1 MAMAYVALYRQWRP
15 QNFDTL
21 VGQQPVKQALT
32 NALTSG
38 RIAHAYLFAG
48 PRGTG
53 KTSTAR
59 ILAKALNCEQG
70 PTPNPCGKC
79 DNCRR
84 IAEGSSMDVFEID
97 AASNRG
103 IDEIKT
109 LRDQLAFTPVDCRY
123 KVYIIDEV
131 HMLTTEAFNALLKT
145 LEEPPSHVIFILA
158 TTDPHKI
165 PATIHSRCQRFDFRR
180 VTVDEIVQHLVMVAQ
195 GSGLEAEEEALRL
208 IAIQSEGGMRDA
220 LSLLDQCGVM
230 AKKITAATVREVL
243 GIVGREALRG
253 LVAAIGKQD
262 VPAAL
267 AQLSALLEQ
276 GKDVRQIL
284 TELVEYLRALLL
296 FKAVPQYNEVYL
308 TDTVEGLSE
317 LAALYS
323 TDRIMAS
330 EERLHAALVEL
341 RGTMRQRITAELC
354 LLDLCRREGSA
365 LASLTARV
373 ESLERQLAAGASAP
387 AYGQVQAP
395 AYNAA
400 KQAPPMH
407 SAAPTVDMSVPQP
420 TCEPSAS
427 AVQVVAKSAGQ
438 QAAPKTVPQP
448 KPVPEH
454 LLYTGPEEQFVEP
467 DEGVPSAEELAQL
480 SAAPPATSVAPQ
492 QAAAPPPAPVQAV
505 PAAKTR
511 AGGAAAPSKGVAAPP
526 PAASAAAAPKAPAAS
541 NASAATTS
549 AFIEE
554 FGGDYAAGEDFWQQ
568 TLELVR
574 SEKKMSMFSC
584 AKGGRVYS
592 FANDVLV
599 VAFKSAFQSQRMTK
613 ADFREYFEGV
623 LLRLA
628 RRPIR
633 LQCEAESE
641 LKKRSGGAK
650 PQAAAPKAA
659 ASPASQPQ
667 GLAQSELPES
677 LQKAMHAFGGTI
689 TKLD

>member
-1 MAMAYVALYRQWRP
+1 MAYVALYRRWRP

-59 ILAKALNCEQG
+59 ILAKALNCDHG
-70 PTPNPCGKC
+70 PTPNPCGEC

-103 IDEIKT
+103 IDEIKA

-180 VTVDEIVQHLVMVAQ
+180 VTVEEIVQHLAMVAQ
-195 GSGLEAEEEALRL
+195 GSGLEADEDALRL

-230 AKKITAATVREVL
+230 AKKITAVTVREVL
-243 GIVGREALRG
+243 GIVGREALRA
-253 LVAAIGKQD
+253 LVEAIGRQD
-262 VPAAL
+262 VPLAL
-267 AQLSALLEQ
+267 SQLAALLEQ
-276 GKDVRQIL
+276 GKDVRQIV
-284 TELVEYLRALLL
+284 TELIEYLRALLL

-308 TDTVEGLSE
+308 TDTASNLES
-317 LAALYS
+317 LAALYTS
-323 TDRIMAS
+323 DRIMAS

-341 RGTMRQRITAELC
+341 RGTMRPRITAELC

-373 ESLERQLAAGASAP
+373 ESLERQLASGAA
-387 AYGQVQAP
+387 AAQA
-395 AYNAA
+395 
-400 KQAPPMH
+400 
-407 SAAPTVDMSVPQP
+407 VPQ
-420 TCEPSAS
+420 AK
-427 AVQVVAKSAGQ
+427 AV
-438 QAAPKTVPQP
+438 PP
-448 KPVPEH
+448 H
-454 LLYTGPEEQFVEP
+454 LLYTGPEEQFQEP
-467 DEGVPSAEELAQL
+467 DEGIPSPEELAQL
-480 SAAPPATSVAPQ
+480 STTPVVAATAPAAPASVIPKVAVSSPAT
-492 QAAAPPPAPVQAV
+492 AAPATVTAKPAVSSPAMAAPVSSAST
-505 PAAKTR
+505 P
-511 AGGAAAPSKGVAAPP
+511 
-526 PAASAAAAPKAPAAS
+526 ASAAP
-541 NASAATTS
+541 
-549 AFIEE
+549 IEE

-574 SEKKMSMFSC
+574 SEKKMSMYSC

-592 FANDVLV
+592 FANDMLV

-613 ADFREYFEGV
+613 SDFREYFEGV
-623 LLRLA
+623 LLRVA

-641 LKKRSGGAK
+641 LKKRAGGAAK
-650 PQAAAPKAA
+650 PKAA
-659 ASPASQPQ
+659 TAQAASEPVAQP
-667 GLAQSELPES
+667 LAPNELPEN
-677 LQKAMHAFGGTI
+677 LQRAMHAFGGTI
-689 TKLD
+689 TKVN

>member
-1 MAMAYVALYRQWRP
+1 MAYVALYRRWRP

-59 ILAKALNCEQG
+59 ILAKALNCEHG
-70 PTPNPCGKC
+70 PTPNPCGEC

-103 IDEIKT
+103 IDEIKA

-180 VTVDEIVQHLVMVAQ
+180 VTVEEIVQHLAMVAQ
-195 GSGLEAEEEALRL
+195 GSGLEADEDALRL

-230 AKKITAATVREVL
+230 AKKITAVTVREVL
-243 GIVGREALRG
+243 GIVGREALRA
-253 LVAAIGKQD
+253 LVEAIGRQD
-262 VPAAL
+262 VPLAL
-267 AQLSALLEQ
+267 SQLAALLEQ
-276 GKDVRQIL
+276 GKDVRQIV
-284 TELVEYLRALLL
+284 TELIEYLRALLL

-308 TDTVEGLSE
+308 TDTARNLES
-317 LAALYS
+317 LAALYTS
-323 TDRIMAS
+323 DRIMAS

-341 RGTMRQRITAELC
+341 RGTMRPRITAELC

-373 ESLERQLAAGASAP
+373 ESLERQLASGAAAAQAVPP
-387 AYGQVQAP
+387 AKAV
-395 AYNAA
+395 
-400 KQAPPMH
+400 PP
-407 SAAPTVDMSVPQP
+407 
-420 TCEPSAS
+420 
-427 AVQVVAKSAGQ
+427 
-438 QAAPKTVPQP
+438 
-448 KPVPEH
+448 H
-454 LLYTGPEEQFVEP
+454 LLYTGPEEQFQEP
-467 DEGVPSAEELAQL
+467 DEGIPSPDELAQL
-480 SAAPPATSVAPQ
+480 STTPVALATAPAAPASVTPKSAVSSPAT
-492 QAAAPPPAPVQAV
+492 AAPATVTAKPAVSSPAMAAPVSSAST
-505 PAAKTR
+505 P
-511 AGGAAAPSKGVAAPP
+511 
-526 PAASAAAAPKAPAAS
+526 ASAAP
-541 NASAATTS
+541 
-549 AFIEE
+549 IEE

-574 SEKKMSMFSC
+574 SEKKMSMYSC

-592 FANDVLV
+592 FANDMLV

-613 ADFREYFEGV
+613 SDFREYFEGV
-623 LLRLA
+623 LLRVA

-641 LKKRSGGAK
+641 LKKRAGGAAK
-650 PQAAAPKAA
+650 PKAA
-659 ASPASQPQ
+659 TAQAASEPVAQP
-667 GLAQSELPES
+667 LAPNELPEN
-677 LQKAMHAFGGTI
+677 LQRAMHAFGGTI
-689 TKLD
+689 TKVN

>member
-1 MAMAYVALYRQWRP
+1 MAYVALYRRWRP

-59 ILAKALNCEQG
+59 ILAKALNCDHG
-70 PTPNPCGKC
+70 PTPNPCGEC

-103 IDEIKT
+103 IDEIKA

-180 VTVDEIVQHLVMVAQ
+180 VTVEEIVQHLAMVAQ
-195 GSGLEAEEEALRL
+195 GSGLEADEDALRL

-230 AKKITAATVREVL
+230 AKKITAVTVREVL
-243 GIVGREALRG
+243 GIVGREALRA
-253 LVAAIGKQD
+253 LVEAIGRQD
-262 VPAAL
+262 VPLAL
-267 AQLSALLEQ
+267 SQLAALLEQ
-276 GKDVRQIL
+276 GKDVRQIV
-284 TELVEYLRALLL
+284 TELIEYLRALLL

-308 TDTVEGLSE
+308 TDTASNLES
-317 LAALYS
+317 LAALYTS
-323 TDRIMAS
+323 DRIMAS

-341 RGTMRQRITAELC
+341 RGTMRPRITAELC

-365 LASLTARV
+365 LASLTTRV
-373 ESLERQLAAGASAP
+373 ESLERQLASGAA
-387 AYGQVQAP
+387 AAQA
-395 AYNAA
+395 
-400 KQAPPMH
+400 
-407 SAAPTVDMSVPQP
+407 VPQ
-420 TCEPSAS
+420 AK
-427 AVQVVAKSAGQ
+427 AV
-438 QAAPKTVPQP
+438 PP
-448 KPVPEH
+448 H
-454 LLYTGPEEQFVEP
+454 LLYTGPEEQFQEP
-467 DEGVPSAEELAQL
+467 DEGIPSPDELAQL
-480 SAAPPATSVAPQ
+480 STTPVVATTAPAAPASVTPKPAVSSPAT
-492 QAAAPPPAPVQAV
+492 AAPATVTAKPAVSSPAMAAPVSSAST
-505 PAAKTR
+505 P
-511 AGGAAAPSKGVAAPP
+511 
-526 PAASAAAAPKAPAAS
+526 ASAAP
-541 NASAATTS
+541 
-549 AFIEE
+549 IEE

-574 SEKKMSMFSC
+574 SEKKMSMYSC

-592 FANDVLV
+592 FANDMLV
-599 VAFKSAFQSQRMTK
+599 VTFKSAFQSQRMTK
-613 ADFREYFEGV
+613 SDFREYFEGV
-623 LLRLA
+623 LLRVA

-641 LKKRSGGAK
+641 LKKRAGGAAK
-650 PQAAAPKAA
+650 PKAA
-659 ASPASQPQ
+659 TAQAASEPKAQP
-667 GLAQSELPES
+667 LAPNELPEN
-677 LQKAMHAFGGTI
+677 LQRAMHAFGGTI
-689 TKLD
+689 TKVN

>member
-1 MAMAYVALYRQWRP
+1 MAYVALYRRWRP

-59 ILAKALNCEQG
+59 ILAKALNCDHG
-70 PTPNPCGKC
+70 PTPNPCGEC

-103 IDEIKT
+103 IDEIKA

-180 VTVDEIVQHLVMVAQ
+180 VTVEEIVQHLAMVAQ
-195 GSGLEAEEEALRL
+195 GSGLEADEDALRL

-230 AKKITAATVREVL
+230 AKKITAVTVREVL
-243 GIVGREALRG
+243 GIVGREALRA
-253 LVAAIGKQD
+253 LVEAIGRQD
-262 VPAAL
+262 VPLAL
-267 AQLSALLEQ
+267 SQLAALLEQ
-276 GKDVRQIL
+276 GKDVRQIV
-284 TELVEYLRALLL
+284 TELIEYLRALLL

-308 TDTVEGLSE
+308 TDTASNLES
-317 LAALYS
+317 LAALYTS
-323 TDRIMAS
+323 DRIMAS

-341 RGTMRQRITAELC
+341 RGTMRPRITAELC

-373 ESLERQLAAGASAP
+373 ESLERQLASGAA
-387 AYGQVQAP
+387 AAQA
-395 AYNAA
+395 
-400 KQAPPMH
+400 
-407 SAAPTVDMSVPQP
+407 VPQ
-420 TCEPSAS
+420 AK
-427 AVQVVAKSAGQ
+427 AV
-438 QAAPKTVPQP
+438 PP
-448 KPVPEH
+448 H
-454 LLYTGPEEQFVEP
+454 LLYTGPEEQFQEP
-467 DEGVPSAEELAQL
+467 DEGIPSPDELAQL
-480 SAAPPATSVAPQ
+480 SATPVVAATATAAPTTVNAKPAVSSPAMAAPAAVTPKSAVSSPAT
-492 QAAAPPPAPVQAV
+492 AAPTTVTAKPAVSSPAMAAPVSSAST
-505 PAAKTR
+505 P
-511 AGGAAAPSKGVAAPP
+511 
-526 PAASAAAAPKAPAAS
+526 ASAAP
-541 NASAATTS
+541 
-549 AFIEE
+549 IEE

-574 SEKKMSMFSC
+574 SEKKMSMYSC

-592 FANDVLV
+592 FANDMLV

-613 ADFREYFEGV
+613 SDFREYFEGV
-623 LLRLA
+623 LLRVA

-641 LKKRSGGAK
+641 LKKRAGGAAK
-650 PQAAAPKAA
+650 PKAA
-659 ASPASQPQ
+659 TAQAASEPVAQP
-667 GLAQSELPES
+667 LAPNELPEN
-677 LQKAMHAFGGTI
+677 LQRAMHAFGGTI
-689 TKLD
+689 TKVN

>member
-1 MAMAYVALYRQWRP
+1 MAYVALYRRWRP

-59 ILAKALNCEQG
+59 ILAKALNCEHG
-70 PTPNPCGKC
+70 PTPNPCGEC

-103 IDEIKT
+103 IDEIKA

-180 VTVDEIVQHLVMVAQ
+180 VTVEEIVQHLAMVAQ
-195 GSGLEAEEEALRL
+195 GSGLEADEDALRL

-230 AKKITAATVREVL
+230 AKKITAVTVREVL
-243 GIVGREALRG
+243 GIVGREALRA
-253 LVAAIGKQD
+253 LVEAIGRQD
-262 VPAAL
+262 VPLAL
-267 AQLSALLEQ
+267 SQLAALLEQ
-276 GKDVRQIL
+276 GKDVRQIV
-284 TELVEYLRALLL
+284 TELIEYLRALLL

-308 TDTVEGLSE
+308 TDTASNLES
-317 LAALYS
+317 LAALYTS
-323 TDRIMAS
+323 DRIMAS

-341 RGTMRQRITAELC
+341 RGTMRPRITAELC

-373 ESLERQLAAGASAP
+373 ESLERQLASG
-387 AYGQVQAP
+387 
-395 AYNAA
+395 
-400 KQAPPMH
+400 
-407 SAAPTVDMSVPQP
+407 AAPTLV
-420 TCEPSAS
+420 
-427 AVQVVAKSAGQ
+427 VQDSPATPAHHVQYTKVE
-438 QAAPKTVPQP
+438 QAAPKPARQQTVPSS
-448 KPVPEH
+448 KAVPPH
-454 LLYTGPEEQFVEP
+454 LLYTGPEEQFQEP
-467 DEGVPSAEELAQL
+467 DEGIPSPDELAQL
-480 SAAPPATSVAPQ
+480 SATPVVATTAT
-492 QAAAPPPAPVQAV
+492 AAPTTVNAKPAVSSPAMAAPVSSAST
-505 PAAKTR
+505 P
-511 AGGAAAPSKGVAAPP
+511 
-526 PAASAAAAPKAPAAS
+526 ASAAP
-541 NASAATTS
+541 
-549 AFIEE
+549 IEE

-574 SEKKMSMFSC
+574 SEKKMSMYSC

-592 FANDVLV
+592 FANDMLV

-613 ADFREYFEGV
+613 SDFREYFEGV
-623 LLRLA
+623 LLRVA

-641 LKKRSGGAK
+641 LKKRAGGAAK
-650 PQAAAPKAA
+650 PKAA
-659 ASPASQPQ
+659 TAQAASEPVAQP
-667 GLAQSELPES
+667 LAPNELPEN
-677 LQKAMHAFGGTI
+677 LRRAMHAFGGTI
-689 TKLD
+689 TKVN

>member
-1 MAMAYVALYRQWRP
+1 MAYVALYRRWRP

-59 ILAKALNCEQG
+59 ILAKALNCDHG
-70 PTPNPCGKC
+70 PTPNPCGEC

-103 IDEIKT
+103 IDEIKA

-180 VTVDEIVQHLVMVAQ
+180 VTVEEIVQHLAMVAQ
-195 GSGLEAEEEALRL
+195 GSGLEADEDALRL

-230 AKKITAATVREVL
+230 AKKITAVTVREVL
-243 GIVGREALRG
+243 GIVGREALRA
-253 LVAAIGKQD
+253 LVEAIGRQD
-262 VPAAL
+262 VPLAL
-267 AQLSALLEQ
+267 SQLAALLEQ
-276 GKDVRQIL
+276 GKDVRQIV
-284 TELVEYLRALLL
+284 TELIEYLRALLL

-308 TDTVEGLSE
+308 TDTASNLES
-317 LAALYS
+317 LAALYTS
-323 TDRIMAS
+323 DRIMAS

-341 RGTMRQRITAELC
+341 RGTMRPRITAELC

-373 ESLERQLAAGASAP
+373 ESLERQLASGAAAAQAVPP
-387 AYGQVQAP
+387 AKAV
-395 AYNAA
+395 
-400 KQAPPMH
+400 PP
-407 SAAPTVDMSVPQP
+407 
-420 TCEPSAS
+420 
-427 AVQVVAKSAGQ
+427 
-438 QAAPKTVPQP
+438 
-448 KPVPEH
+448 H
-454 LLYTGPEEQFVEP
+454 LLYTGPEEQFQEP
-467 DEGVPSAEELAQL
+467 DEGIPSPDELAQFSTTPVAL
-480 SAAPPATSVAPQ
+480 ATTTAAPASVTPKSAVSSPATAAPATVTAKPAVSSPAMAAPVSSASTPASAAP
-492 QAAAPPPAPVQAV
+492 
-505 PAAKTR
+505 
-511 AGGAAAPSKGVAAPP
+511 
-526 PAASAAAAPKAPAAS
+526 
-541 NASAATTS
+541 
-549 AFIEE
+549 IEE

-574 SEKKMSMFSC
+574 SEKKMSMYSC

-592 FANDVLV
+592 FANDMLV

-613 ADFREYFEGV
+613 SDFREYFEGV
-623 LLRLA
+623 LLRVA

-641 LKKRSGGAK
+641 LKKRSGGAAK
-650 PQAAAPKAA
+650 PKAA
-659 ASPASQPQ
+659 TAQAASEPVAQP
-667 GLAQSELPES
+667 LAPNELPEN
-677 LQKAMHAFGGTI
+677 LQRAMHAFGGTI
-689 TKLD
+689 TKVN

>member
-1 MAMAYVALYRQWRP
+1 MAYVALYRRWRP

-59 ILAKALNCEQG
+59 ILAKALNCDHG
-70 PTPNPCGKC
+70 PTPNPCGEC

-103 IDEIKT
+103 IDEIKA

-180 VTVDEIVQHLVMVAQ
+180 VTVEEIVQHLAMVAQ
-195 GSGLEAEEEALRL
+195 GSGLEADEDALRL

-230 AKKITAATVREVL
+230 AKKITAVTVREVL
-243 GIVGREALRG
+243 GIVGREALRA
-253 LVAAIGKQD
+253 LVEAIGRQD
-262 VPAAL
+262 VPLAL
-267 AQLSALLEQ
+267 SQLAALLEQ
-276 GKDVRQIL
+276 GKDVRQIV
-284 TELVEYLRALLL
+284 TELIEYLRALLL

-308 TDTVEGLSE
+308 TDTASNLES
-317 LAALYS
+317 LAALYTS
-323 TDRIMAS
+323 DRIMAS

-341 RGTMRQRITAELC
+341 RGTMRPRITAELC

-373 ESLERQLAAGASAP
+373 ESLERQLASGAA
-387 AYGQVQAP
+387 AAQA
-395 AYNAA
+395 
-400 KQAPPMH
+400 
-407 SAAPTVDMSVPQP
+407 VPQ
-420 TCEPSAS
+420 AK
-427 AVQVVAKSAGQ
+427 AV
-438 QAAPKTVPQP
+438 PP
-448 KPVPEH
+448 H
-454 LLYTGPEEQFVEP
+454 LLYTGPEEQFQEP
-467 DEGVPSAEELAQL
+467 DEGIPSPDELAQL
-480 SAAPPATSVAPQ
+480 STTPVALATTTAAPASVTPKSAVSPPAT
-492 QAAAPPPAPVQAV
+492 AAPATVTAKPAVSSPAMAAPVSSAST
-505 PAAKTR
+505 P
-511 AGGAAAPSKGVAAPP
+511 
-526 PAASAAAAPKAPAAS
+526 ASAAP
-541 NASAATTS
+541 
-549 AFIEE
+549 IEE

-574 SEKKMSMFSC
+574 SEKKMSMYSC

-592 FANDVLV
+592 FANDMLV

-613 ADFREYFEGV
+613 SDFREYFEGV
-623 LLRLA
+623 LLRVA

-641 LKKRSGGAK
+641 LKKRAGGAAK
-650 PQAAAPKAA
+650 PKAA
-659 ASPASQPQ
+659 TAQAASEPVAQP
-667 GLAQSELPES
+667 LAPNELPEN
-677 LQKAMHAFGGTI
+677 LQRAMHAFGGTI
-689 TKLD
+689 TKVN

>member
-1 MAMAYVALYRQWRP
+1 MAYVALYRRWRP

-59 ILAKALNCEQG
+59 ILAKALNCDHG
-70 PTPNPCGKC
+70 PTPNPCGEC

-103 IDEIKT
+103 IDEIKA

-180 VTVDEIVQHLVMVAQ
+180 VTVEEIVQHLAMVAQ
-195 GSGLEAEEEALRL
+195 GSGLEADEDALRL

-230 AKKITAATVREVL
+230 AKKITAVTVREVL
-243 GIVGREALRG
+243 GIVGREALRA
-253 LVAAIGKQD
+253 LVEAIGRQD
-262 VPAAL
+262 VPLAL
-267 AQLSALLEQ
+267 SQLAALLEQ
-276 GKDVRQIL
+276 GKDVRQIV
-284 TELVEYLRALLL
+284 TELIEYLRALLL

-308 TDTVEGLSE
+308 TDTASNLES
-317 LAALYS
+317 LAALYTS
-323 TDRIMAS
+323 DRIMAS

-341 RGTMRQRITAELC
+341 RGTMRPRITAELC

-373 ESLERQLAAGASAP
+373 ESLERQLASGAASTLVVQDSP
-387 AYGQVQAP
+387 ATPAHHVQ
-395 AYNAA
+395 YT
-400 KQAPPMH
+400 K
-407 SAAPTVDMSVPQP
+407 V
-420 TCEPSAS
+420 E
-427 AVQVVAKSAGQ
+427 
-438 QAAPKTVPQP
+438 QAAPKPARQQTVPSS
-448 KPVPEH
+448 KAVPPH
-454 LLYTGPEEQFVEP
+454 LLYTGPEEQFQEP
-467 DEGVPSAEELAQL
+467 DEGIPSPDELAQL
-480 SAAPPATSVAPQ
+480 STTPVVATTAPAAPASVTPKPAVSSPAT
-492 QAAAPPPAPVQAV
+492 AAPATVTAKPAVSSPAMAAPVSSAST
-505 PAAKTR
+505 P
-511 AGGAAAPSKGVAAPP
+511 
-526 PAASAAAAPKAPAAS
+526 ASAAP
-541 NASAATTS
+541 
-549 AFIEE
+549 IEE

-574 SEKKMSMFSC
+574 SEKKMSMYSC

-592 FANDVLV
+592 FANDMLV

-613 ADFREYFEGV
+613 SDFREYFEGV
-623 LLRLA
+623 LLRVA

-641 LKKRSGGAK
+641 LKKRAGGAAK
-650 PQAAAPKAA
+650 PKAA
-659 ASPASQPQ
+659 TAQAASEPVAQP
-667 GLAQSELPES
+667 LAPNELPEN
-677 LQKAMHAFGGTI
+677 LQRAMHAFGGTI
-689 TKLD
+689 TKVN

>member
-1 MAMAYVALYRQWRP
+1 MAYVALYRRWRP

-59 ILAKALNCEQG
+59 ILAKALNCDHG
-70 PTPNPCGKC
+70 PTPNPCGEC

-103 IDEIKT
+103 IDEIKA

-180 VTVDEIVQHLVMVAQ
+180 VTVEEIVQHLAMVAQ
-195 GSGLEAEEEALRL
+195 GSGLEADEDALRL

-230 AKKITAATVREVL
+230 AKKITAVTVREVL
-243 GIVGREALRG
+243 GIVGREALRA
-253 LVAAIGKQD
+253 LVEAIGRQD
-262 VPAAL
+262 VPLAL
-267 AQLSALLEQ
+267 SQLAALLEQ
-276 GKDVRQIL
+276 GKDVRQIV
-284 TELVEYLRALLL
+284 TELIEYLRALLL

-308 TDTVEGLSE
+308 TDTASNLES
-317 LAALYS
+317 LAALYTS
-323 TDRIMAS
+323 DRIMAS

-341 RGTMRQRITAELC
+341 RGTMRPRITAELC

-373 ESLERQLAAGASAP
+373 ESLERQLASGAA
-387 AYGQVQAP
+387 AAQA
-395 AYNAA
+395 
-400 KQAPPMH
+400 
-407 SAAPTVDMSVPQP
+407 VPQ
-420 TCEPSAS
+420 AK
-427 AVQVVAKSAGQ
+427 AV
-438 QAAPKTVPQP
+438 PP
-448 KPVPEH
+448 H
-454 LLYTGPEEQFVEP
+454 LLYTGPEEQFQEP
-467 DEGVPSAEELAQL
+467 DEGIPSPDELAQL
-480 SAAPPATSVAPQ
+480 STTPVALATTTVAPASVTPKPAVSSPATAAPTTVTAKSAVSSPVTAAPATVTAKPAVSSPAM
-492 QAAAPPPAPVQAV
+492 AAPVSSASTP
-505 PAAKTR
+505 
-511 AGGAAAPSKGVAAPP
+511 
-526 PAASAAAAPKAPAAS
+526 ASAAP
-541 NASAATTS
+541 
-549 AFIEE
+549 IEE

-574 SEKKMSMFSC
+574 SEKKMSMYSC

-592 FANDVLV
+592 FANDMLV

-613 ADFREYFEGV
+613 SDFREYFEGV
-623 LLRLA
+623 LLRVA

-641 LKKRSGGAK
+641 LKKRAGGAAK
-650 PQAAAPKAA
+650 PKAA
-659 ASPASQPQ
+659 TAQAASEPVAQP
-667 GLAQSELPES
+667 LAPNELPEN
-677 LQKAMHAFGGTI
+677 LQRAMHAFGGTI
-689 TKLD
+689 TKVN

>member
-1 MAMAYVALYRQWRP
+1 MAYVALYRRWRP

-59 ILAKALNCEQG
+59 ILAKALNCDHG
-70 PTPNPCGKC
+70 PTPNPCGEC

-103 IDEIKT
+103 IDEIKA

-180 VTVDEIVQHLVMVAQ
+180 VTVEEIVQHLAMVAQ
-195 GSGLEAEEEALRL
+195 GSGLEADEDALRL

-230 AKKITAATVREVL
+230 AKKITAVTVREVL
-243 GIVGREALRG
+243 GIVGREALRA
-253 LVAAIGKQD
+253 LVEAIGRQD
-262 VPAAL
+262 VPLAL
-267 AQLSALLEQ
+267 SQLAALLEQ
-276 GKDVRQIL
+276 GKDVRQIV
-284 TELVEYLRALLL
+284 TELIEYLRALLL

-308 TDTVEGLSE
+308 TDTASNLES
-317 LAALYS
+317 LAALYTS
-323 TDRIMAS
+323 DRIMAS

-341 RGTMRQRITAELC
+341 RGTMRPRITAELC

-373 ESLERQLAAGASAP
+373 ESLERQLASGAA
-387 AYGQVQAP
+387 AAQA
-395 AYNAA
+395 
-400 KQAPPMH
+400 
-407 SAAPTVDMSVPQP
+407 VPQ
-420 TCEPSAS
+420 AK
-427 AVQVVAKSAGQ
+427 AV
-438 QAAPKTVPQP
+438 PP
-448 KPVPEH
+448 H
-454 LLYTGPEEQFVEP
+454 LLYTGPEEQFQEP
-467 DEGVPSAEELAQL
+467 DEGIPSPDELAQL
-480 SAAPPATSVAPQ
+480 SATPVVAATAPAAPASVIPKVAVSSPAT
-492 QAAAPPPAPVQAV
+492 AAPATVTAKPAVSSPAMAAPVSSAST
-505 PAAKTR
+505 P
-511 AGGAAAPSKGVAAPP
+511 
-526 PAASAAAAPKAPAAS
+526 ASAAP
-541 NASAATTS
+541 
-549 AFIEE
+549 IEE

-574 SEKKMSMFSC
+574 SEKKMSMYSC

-592 FANDVLV
+592 FANDMLV

-613 ADFREYFEGV
+613 SDFREYFEGV
-623 LLRLA
+623 LLRVA

-641 LKKRSGGAK
+641 LKKRAGGAAK
-650 PQAAAPKAA
+650 PKAA
-659 ASPASQPQ
+659 TAQAASEPVAQP
-667 GLAQSELPES
+667 LAPNELPEN
-677 LQKAMHAFGGTI
+677 LQRAMHAFGGTI
-689 TKLD
+689 TKVN

>member
-1 MAMAYVALYRQWRP
+1 MAYVALYRRWRP

-59 ILAKALNCEQG
+59 ILAKALNCDHG
-70 PTPNPCGKC
+70 PTPNPCGEC

-103 IDEIKT
+103 IDEIKA

-180 VTVDEIVQHLVMVAQ
+180 VTVEEIVQHLAMVAQ
-195 GSGLEAEEEALRL
+195 GSGLEADEDALRL

-230 AKKITAATVREVL
+230 AKKITAVTVREVL
-243 GIVGREALRG
+243 GIVGREALRA
-253 LVAAIGKQD
+253 LVEAIGRQD
-262 VPAAL
+262 VPLAL
-267 AQLSALLEQ
+267 SQLAALLEQ
-276 GKDVRQIL
+276 GKDVRQIV
-284 TELVEYLRALLL
+284 TELIEYLRALLL

-308 TDTVEGLSE
+308 TDTASNLES
-317 LAALYS
+317 LAALYTS
-323 TDRIMAS
+323 DRIMAS

-341 RGTMRQRITAELC
+341 RGTMRPRITAELC

-373 ESLERQLAAGASAP
+373 ESLERQLASGAA
-387 AYGQVQAP
+387 AAQA
-395 AYNAA
+395 
-400 KQAPPMH
+400 
-407 SAAPTVDMSVPQP
+407 VPQ
-420 TCEPSAS
+420 AK
-427 AVQVVAKSAGQ
+427 AV
-438 QAAPKTVPQP
+438 PP
-448 KPVPEH
+448 H
-454 LLYTGPEEQFVEP
+454 LLYTGPEEQFQEP
-467 DEGVPSAEELAQL
+467 DEGIPSPDELAQL
-480 SAAPPATSVAPQ
+480 STTPVALATTTAAPASVTPKSAVSSPATSAP
-492 QAAAPPPAPVQAV
+492 ATVTAKPAVSSPAMAAPVSSASTP
-505 PAAKTR
+505 
-511 AGGAAAPSKGVAAPP
+511 
-526 PAASAAAAPKAPAAS
+526 ASAAP
-541 NASAATTS
+541 
-549 AFIEE
+549 IEE

-574 SEKKMSMFSC
+574 SEKKMSMYSC

-592 FANDVLV
+592 FANDMLV

-613 ADFREYFEGV
+613 SDFREYFEGV
-623 LLRLA
+623 LLRVA

-641 LKKRSGGAK
+641 LKKRAGGAAK
-650 PQAAAPKAA
+650 PKAA
-659 ASPASQPQ
+659 TAQAASEPVAQP
-667 GLAQSELPES
+667 LAPNELPEN
-677 LQKAMHAFGGTI
+677 LQRAMHAFGGTI
-689 TKLD
+689 TKVN

>member
-1 MAMAYVALYRQWRP
+1 MAYVALYRRWRP

-59 ILAKALNCEQG
+59 ILAKALNCDHG
-70 PTPNPCGKC
+70 PTPNPCGEC

-103 IDEIKT
+103 IDEIKA

-180 VTVDEIVQHLVMVAQ
+180 VTVEEIVQHLAMVAQ
-195 GSGLEAEEEALRL
+195 GSGLEADEDALRL

-230 AKKITAATVREVL
+230 AKKITAVTVLEVL
-243 GIVGREALRG
+243 GIVGREALRA
-253 LVAAIGKQD
+253 LVEAIGRQD
-262 VPAAL
+262 VPLAL
-267 AQLSALLEQ
+267 SQLAALLEQ
-276 GKDVRQIL
+276 GKDVRQIV
-284 TELVEYLRALLL
+284 TELIEYLRALLL

-308 TDTVEGLSE
+308 TDTASNLES
-317 LAALYS
+317 LAALYTS
-323 TDRIMAS
+323 DRIMAS

-341 RGTMRQRITAELC
+341 RGTMRPRITAELC

-373 ESLERQLAAGASAP
+373 ESLERQLASGAA
-387 AYGQVQAP
+387 AAQA
-395 AYNAA
+395 
-400 KQAPPMH
+400 
-407 SAAPTVDMSVPQP
+407 VPQ
-420 TCEPSAS
+420 AK
-427 AVQVVAKSAGQ
+427 AV
-438 QAAPKTVPQP
+438 PP
-448 KPVPEH
+448 H
-454 LLYTGPEEQFVEP
+454 LLYTGPEEQFQEP
-467 DEGVPSAEELAQL
+467 DEGIPSPDELAQL
-480 SAAPPATSVAPQ
+480 STPPVALATTTAAPASVTPKSAVSSPATSAP
-492 QAAAPPPAPVQAV
+492 ATVTAKPAVSSPAMAAPVSSASTP
-505 PAAKTR
+505 
-511 AGGAAAPSKGVAAPP
+511 
-526 PAASAAAAPKAPAAS
+526 ASAAP
-541 NASAATTS
+541 
-549 AFIEE
+549 IEE

-574 SEKKMSMFSC
+574 SEKKMSMYSC

-592 FANDVLV
+592 FANDMLV

-613 ADFREYFEGV
+613 SDFREYFEGV
-623 LLRLA
+623 LLRVA

-641 LKKRSGGAK
+641 LKKRAGGAAK
-650 PQAAAPKAA
+650 PKAA
-659 ASPASQPQ
+659 TAQAASEPVAQP
-667 GLAQSELPES
+667 LAPNELPEN
-677 LQKAMHAFGGTI
+677 LQRAMHAFGGTI
-689 TKLD
+689 TKVN

>member
-1 MAMAYVALYRQWRP
+1 MAYVALYRRWRP

-59 ILAKALNCEQG
+59 ILAKALNCDHG
-70 PTPNPCGKC
+70 PTPNPCGEC

-103 IDEIKT
+103 IDEIKA

-180 VTVDEIVQHLVMVAQ
+180 VTVEEIVQHLAMVAQ
-195 GSGLEAEEEALRL
+195 GSGLEADEDALRL

-230 AKKITAATVREVL
+230 AKKITAVTVREVL
-243 GIVGREALRG
+243 GIVGREALRA
-253 LVAAIGKQD
+253 LVEAIGRQD
-262 VPAAL
+262 VPLAL
-267 AQLSALLEQ
+267 SQLAALLEQ
-276 GKDVRQIL
+276 GKDVRQIV
-284 TELVEYLRALLL
+284 TELIEYLRALLL

-308 TDTVEGLSE
+308 TDTASNLES
-317 LAALYS
+317 LAALYTS
-323 TDRIMAS
+323 DRIMAS

-341 RGTMRQRITAELC
+341 RGTMRPRITAELC

-373 ESLERQLAAGASAP
+373 ESLERQLASGAASTLVVQDSP
-387 AYGQVQAP
+387 ATPAHHVQ
-395 AYNAA
+395 YT
-400 KQAPPMH
+400 K
-407 SAAPTVDMSVPQP
+407 V
-420 TCEPSAS
+420 E
-427 AVQVVAKSAGQ
+427 
-438 QAAPKTVPQP
+438 QAAPKPARQQTVPSS
-448 KPVPEH
+448 KAVPPH
-454 LLYTGPEEQFVEP
+454 LLYTGPEEQFQEP
-467 DEGVPSAEELAQL
+467 DEGIPSPDELSQL
-480 SAAPPATSVAPQ
+480 STTPFAPAIAPAAPASVTPKSAVSSPATAAPATVTAKPAVSSPAMAAPVSSASTPASAAP
-492 QAAAPPPAPVQAV
+492 
-505 PAAKTR
+505 
-511 AGGAAAPSKGVAAPP
+511 
-526 PAASAAAAPKAPAAS
+526 
-541 NASAATTS
+541 
-549 AFIEE
+549 IEE

-574 SEKKMSMFSC
+574 SEKKMSMYSC

-592 FANDVLV
+592 FANDMLV

-613 ADFREYFEGV
+613 SDFREYFEGV
-623 LLRLA
+623 LLRVA

-641 LKKRSGGAK
+641 LKKRAGGAAK
-650 PQAAAPKAA
+650 PKAA
-659 ASPASQPQ
+659 TAQAASEPVAQP
-667 GLAQSELPES
+667 LAPNELPEN
-677 LQKAMHAFGGTI
+677 LQRAMHAFGGTI
-689 TKLD
+689 TKVN

>member
-1 MAMAYVALYRQWRP
+1 MAYVALYRRWRP

-59 ILAKALNCEQG
+59 ILAKALNCEHG
-70 PTPNPCGKC
+70 PTPNPCGEC

-180 VTVDEIVQHLVMVAQ
+180 VTVDEIVQHLAMVAQ
-195 GSGLEAEEEALRL
+195 GSGLDADEEALRL

-230 AKKITAATVREVL
+230 AQKITAATVREVL
-243 GIVGREALRG
+243 GIVGREALRD
-253 LVAAIGKQD
+253 LVEAIGKQD
-262 VPAAL
+262 VPSAL

-276 GKDVRQIL
+276 GKDVRQIM
-284 TELVEYLRALLL
+284 TELIEYLRALLL

-308 TDTVEGLSE
+308 TDTAANLEK
-317 LAALYS
+317 LASLYS
-323 TDRIMAS
+323 NDRIMAS

-341 RGTMRQRITAELC
+341 RGTMRPRITAELC

-373 ESLERQLAAGASAP
+373 ESLERQLATGALAP

-400 KQAPPMH
+400 PPAA
-407 SAAPTVDMSVPQP
+407 AAPAQQPVPKP
-420 TCEPSAS
+420 A
-427 AVQVVAKSAGQ
+427 
-438 QAAPKTVPQP
+438 PQP
-448 KPVPEH
+448 KKVPER
-454 LLYTGPEEQFVEP
+454 LLYTGLEEQFVEP
-467 DEGVPSAEELAQL
+467 DEGVPSPDELAQL
-480 SAAPPATSVAPQ
+480 SAAPPAAVQPVPRAP
-492 QAAAPPPAPVQAV
+492 AHVPPAPV
-505 PAAKTR
+505 TS
-511 AGGAAAPSKGVAAPP
+511 AAPARATSAPAVSAP
-526 PAASAAAAPKAPAAS
+526 PAAPAVAPVTSTANAAS
-541 NASAATTS
+541 
-549 AFIEE
+549 IEE

-574 SEKKMSMFSC
+574 SEKKMSMYSC

-592 FANDVLV
+592 FANDMLV

-613 ADFREYFEGV
+613 SDFREYFEGV
-623 LLRLA
+623 LLRVA

-641 LKKRSGGAK
+641 LKKRAGGAAK
-650 PQAAAPKAA
+650 PKAA
-659 ASPASQPQ
+659 TAQAASEPVAQP
-667 GLAQSELPES
+667 LAPNELPEN
-677 LQKAMHAFGGTI
+677 LQRAMHAFGGTI
-689 TKLD
+689 TKVN

>member
-1 MAMAYVALYRQWRP
+1 MAYVALYRRWRP

-59 ILAKALNCEQG
+59 ILAKALNCDHG
-70 PTPNPCGKC
+70 PTPNPCGEC

-103 IDEIKT
+103 IDEIKA

-180 VTVDEIVQHLVMVAQ
+180 VTVEEIVQHLAMVAQ
-195 GSGLEAEEEALRL
+195 GSGLEADEDALRL

-230 AKKITAATVREVL
+230 AKKITAVTVREVL
-243 GIVGREALRG
+243 GIVGREALRA
-253 LVAAIGKQD
+253 LVEAIGRQD
-262 VPAAL
+262 VPLAL
-267 AQLSALLEQ
+267 SQLAALLEQ
-276 GKDVRQIL
+276 GKDVRQIV
-284 TELVEYLRALLL
+284 TELIEYLRALLL

-308 TDTVEGLSE
+308 TDTASNLES
-317 LAALYS
+317 LAALYTS
-323 TDRIMAS
+323 DRIMAS

-341 RGTMRQRITAELC
+341 RGTMRPRITAELC
-354 LLDLCRREGSA
+354 LLDLCRREGSV

-373 ESLERQLAAGASAP
+373 ESLERQLASGAASTLVVQDSP
-387 AYGQVQAP
+387 ATPAHHVQ
-395 AYNAA
+395 YT
-400 KQAPPMH
+400 K
-407 SAAPTVDMSVPQP
+407 V
-420 TCEPSAS
+420 E
-427 AVQVVAKSAGQ
+427 
-438 QAAPKTVPQP
+438 QAAPKPARQQTVPSS
-448 KPVPEH
+448 KAVPPH
-454 LLYTGPEEQFVEP
+454 LLYTGPEEQFQEP
-467 DEGVPSAEELAQL
+467 DEGIPSPDELAQL
-480 SAAPPATSVAPQ
+480 STTPVALATTTAAPTTVTAKPAVSSPAM
-492 QAAAPPPAPVQAV
+492 AAPVSSASTP
-505 PAAKTR
+505 
-511 AGGAAAPSKGVAAPP
+511 
-526 PAASAAAAPKAPAAS
+526 ASAAP
-541 NASAATTS
+541 
-549 AFIEE
+549 IEE

-574 SEKKMSMFSC
+574 SEKKMSMYSC

-592 FANDVLV
+592 FANDMLV

-613 ADFREYFEGV
+613 SDFREYFEGV
-623 LLRLA
+623 LLRVA

-641 LKKRSGGAK
+641 LKKRAGGAAK
-650 PQAAAPKAA
+650 PKAA
-659 ASPASQPQ
+659 TAQAASEPVAQP
-667 GLAQSELPES
+667 LAPNELPEN
-677 LQKAMHAFGGTI
+677 LQRAMHAFGGTI
-689 TKLD
+689 TKVN

>member
-1 MAMAYVALYRQWRP
+1 MAYVALYRRWRP

-59 ILAKALNCEQG
+59 ILAKALNCEHG
-70 PTPNPCGKC
+70 PTPNPCGEC

-103 IDEIKT
+103 IDEIKA

-180 VTVDEIVQHLVMVAQ
+180 VTVEEIVQHLAMVAQ
-195 GSGLEAEEEALRL
+195 GSGLEADEDALRL

-230 AKKITAATVREVL
+230 AKKITAVTVREVL
-243 GIVGREALRG
+243 GIVGREALRA
-253 LVAAIGKQD
+253 LVEAIGRQD
-262 VPAAL
+262 VPLAL
-267 AQLSALLEQ
+267 SQLAALLEQ
-276 GKDVRQIL
+276 GKDVRQIV
-284 TELVEYLRALLL
+284 TELIEYLRALLL

-308 TDTVEGLSE
+308 TDTASNLES
-317 LAALYS
+317 LAALYTS
-323 TDRIMAS
+323 DRIMAS

-341 RGTMRQRITAELC
+341 RGTMRPRITAELC

-373 ESLERQLAAGASAP
+373 ESLERQLASGAA
-387 AYGQVQAP
+387 AAQA
-395 AYNAA
+395 
-400 KQAPPMH
+400 
-407 SAAPTVDMSVPQP
+407 VPQ
-420 TCEPSAS
+420 AK
-427 AVQVVAKSAGQ
+427 AV
-438 QAAPKTVPQP
+438 PP
-448 KPVPEH
+448 H
-454 LLYTGPEEQFVEP
+454 LLYTGPEEQFQEP
-467 DEGVPSAEELAQL
+467 DEGIPSPDELAQL
-480 SAAPPATSVAPQ
+480 STTPVVATTAPTAPVSVTPKSAVSSPATSAP
-492 QAAAPPPAPVQAV
+492 ATVTAKPAVSSPAMAAPASVTPKAAPVSS
-505 PAAKTR
+505 
-511 AGGAAAPSKGVAAPP
+511 AGTP
-526 PAASAAAAPKAPAAS
+526 ASAAP
-541 NASAATTS
+541 
-549 AFIEE
+549 IEE

-574 SEKKMSMFSC
+574 SEKKMSMYSC

-592 FANDVLV
+592 FANDMLV

-613 ADFREYFEGV
+613 SDFREYFEGV
-623 LLRLA
+623 LLRVA

-641 LKKRSGGAK
+641 LKKRAGGAAK
-650 PQAAAPKAA
+650 PKVATAQAASEPKA
-659 ASPASQPQ
+659 QP
-667 GLAQSELPES
+667 LAPNELPEN
-677 LQKAMHAFGGTI
+677 LQRAMHALGGTI
-689 TKLD
+689 TKVN

>member
-1 MAMAYVALYRQWRP
+1 MAYVALYRRWRP

-59 ILAKALNCEQG
+59 ILAKALNCDHG
-70 PTPNPCGKC
+70 PTPNPCGEC

-103 IDEIKT
+103 IDEIKA

-180 VTVDEIVQHLVMVAQ
+180 VTVEEIVQHLAMVAQ
-195 GSGLEAEEEALRL
+195 GSGLEADEDALRL

-230 AKKITAATVREVL
+230 AKKITAVTVREVL
-243 GIVGREALRG
+243 GIVGREALRA
-253 LVAAIGKQD
+253 LVEAIGRQD
-262 VPAAL
+262 VPLAL
-267 AQLSALLEQ
+267 SQLAALLEQ
-276 GKDVRQIL
+276 GKDVRQIV
-284 TELVEYLRALLL
+284 TELIEYLRALLL

-308 TDTVEGLSE
+308 TDTASNLES
-317 LAALYS
+317 LAALYTS
-323 TDRIMAS
+323 DRIMAS

-341 RGTMRQRITAELC
+341 RGTMRPRITAELC

-373 ESLERQLAAGASAP
+373 ESLERQLASGAA
-387 AYGQVQAP
+387 AAQA
-395 AYNAA
+395 
-400 KQAPPMH
+400 
-407 SAAPTVDMSVPQP
+407 VPQAKAV
-420 TCEPSAS
+420 PS
-427 AVQVVAKSAGQ
+427 
-438 QAAPKTVPQP
+438 
-448 KPVPEH
+448 H
-454 LLYTGPEEQFVEP
+454 LLYTGPEEQFQEP
-467 DEGVPSAEELAQL
+467 DEGIPSPDELAQL
-480 SAAPPATSVAPQ
+480 SATPVVAATAT
-492 QAAAPPPAPVQAV
+492 AAPTTVNAKPAVSSPAMAAPAAVTPKSAVSSPAMAAPVSSAST
-505 PAAKTR
+505 P
-511 AGGAAAPSKGVAAPP
+511 
-526 PAASAAAAPKAPAAS
+526 ASAAP
-541 NASAATTS
+541 
-549 AFIEE
+549 IEE

-574 SEKKMSMFSC
+574 SEKKMSMYSC

-592 FANDVLV
+592 FANDMLV

-613 ADFREYFEGV
+613 SDFREYFEGV
-623 LLRLA
+623 LLRVA

-641 LKKRSGGAK
+641 LKKRAGGAAK
-650 PQAAAPKAA
+650 PKAA
-659 ASPASQPQ
+659 TAQAASEPVAQP
-667 GLAQSELPES
+667 LAPNELPEN
-677 LQKAMHAFGGTI
+677 LQRAMHAFGGTI
-689 TKLD
+689 TKVN

>member
-1 MAMAYVALYRQWRP
+1 MAYVALYRQWRP
-15 QNFDTL
+15 QNFETL

-59 ILAKALNCEQG
+59 ILAKALNCEHG
-70 PTPNPCGKC
+70 PTPNPCGVC

-109 LRDQLAFTPVDCRY
+109 LRDQLVFTPVDCRY

-180 VTVDEIVQHLVMVAQ
+180 VTVDEIVEHLAMVAK
-195 GSGLEAEEEALRL
+195 GSGLEVEQEALRL

-230 AKKITAATVREVL
+230 AKQITAATVREVL
-243 GIVGREALRG
+243 GIVGREALRE
-253 LVAAIGKQD
+253 LVGAIGKQD
-262 VPAAL
+262 VAGAL

-276 GKDVRQIL
+276 GKDVRQIIA
-284 TELVEYLRALLL
+284 ELVEYLRALLL

-308 TDTVEGLSE
+308 TDTAASLGE

-330 EERLHAALVEL
+330 EERLHAALQEL
-341 RGTMRQRITAELC
+341 RGTMRPRITAELC

-373 ESLERQLAAGASAP
+373 ESLERQLAAGT
-387 AYGQVQAP
+387 
-395 AYNAA
+395 
-400 KQAPPMH
+400 
-407 SAAPTVDMSVPQP
+407 APTHVVLASTATPAQP
-420 TCEPSAS
+420 AQFTQVEQ
-427 AVQVVAKSAGQ
+427 AVQKSAGQ
-438 QAAPKTVPQP
+438 QAAPAAKAVPP
-448 KPVPEH
+448 H
-454 LLYTGPEEQFVEP
+454 LLYTGPEDQFQEP
-467 DEGVPSAEELAQL
+467 DEGVPSADELAQL
-480 SAAPPATSVAPQ
+480 SAAPPVAVQTVQRTVADAATTPRVAAIVAPTTSKV
-492 QAAAPPPAPVQAV
+492 APEPVPLAPA
-505 PAAKTR
+505 R
-511 AGGAAAPSKGVAAPP
+511 ASTATTV
-526 PAASAAAAPKAPAAS
+526 KAPAKATS
-541 NASAATTS
+541 STAAAT
-549 AFIEE
+549 IEE

-574 SEKKMSMFSC
+574 SEKKMSMHSC
-584 AKGGRVYS
+584 AKSGRVYS
-592 FANDVLV
+592 FANDLLV
-599 VAFKSAFQSQRMTK
+599 VAFKSAFQSQRMQK
-613 ADFREYFEGV
+613 PDFREYFESV
-623 LLRLA
+623 LLRVA

-633 LQCEAESE
+633 LQCEAETE
-641 LKKRSGGAK
+641 LKKHTGAK
-650 PQAAAPKAA
+650 PKAA
-659 ASPASQPQ
+659 APQ
-667 GLAQSELPES
+667 VQQAVEPKGQALAPNELPEN
-677 LQKAMHAFGGTI
+677 LQRAMNALGGII
-689 TKLD
+689 TKVN